1 MSKMNRKT
9 YVATLCG
16 LLLFFAGCGQKKEQ
30 ATTEFTDQ
38 QADSMLVTEVAKLRQ
53 RIVLPAEVAPN
64 VVLDSLRS
72 EPGRNIHYFYTTAV
86 ATVSR
91 ENLESFKPLMITAL
105 KSDPNNNQ
113 FMKAKVVYHYH
124 YYDSTGLLLGKIV
137 ITPHDYK

>member
-1 MSKMNRKT
+1 MGKQTCGVM
-9 YVATLCG
+9 LCG
-16 LLLFFAGCGQKKEQ
+16 LLFLLAGCGQKKEQ
-30 ATTEFTDQ
+30 TATEFTDQ

-91 ENLESFKPLMITAL
+91 ENLESFKPSMIAAL
-105 KSDPNNNQ
+105 KSDSNNNQ

>member
-1 MSKMNRKT
+1 MGKQTCGVM
-9 YVATLCG
+9 LCG
-16 LLLFFAGCGQKKEQ
+16 LLFLLAGCGQKKEQ
-30 ATTEFTDQ
+30 TATEFTDQ

-91 ENLESFKPLMITAL
+91 ENLESFKPLMIKAL

-113 FMKAKVVYHYH
+113 FMQAKVVYHYH

>member
-1 MSKMNRKT
+1 MGKQTCGVM
-9 YVATLCG
+9 LCG

-30 ATTEFTDQ
+30 TATEFTDQ

-72 EPGRNIHYFYTTAV
+72 EPGRNIHYFYTSAV
-86 ATVSR
+86 ATVNR
-91 ENLESFKPLMITAL
+91 ENLQSFKSSMITAL
-105 KSDPNNNQ
+105 KSDSNNSQ
-113 FMKAKVVYHYH
+113 FMAAKVVYHYH
-124 YYDSTGLLLGKIV
+124 YYDSTGQLLGKII